1 MLLVEVNV
9 TLVSDHRL
17 TDDDI
22 TDLIEDLVDNLDH
35 SPVEPSVGTRRIDD
49 HVEFIVGVTVDQDEE
64 FEALAFGVGII
75 KAAFQAAGMGAAQLV
90 PHDLR
95 SRVLPLQAA

>member
-1 MLLVEVNV
+1 MFLVEVKV
-9 TLVSDHRL
+9 TLASDRRL
-17 TDDDI
+17 TDDEI
-22 TDLIEDLVDNLDH
+22 TDLIEDLVDDLDEA
-35 SPVEPSVGTRRIDD
+35 PVEPSVGTRRIDD
-49 HVEFIVGVTVDQDEE
+49 NVEFTVGVTVDQQEE

-75 KAAFQAAGMGAAQLV
+75 KSAFQVAGIGAAQLV